1 MSVAIELGLQ
11 VGFKPACDALEVSR
25 ATLYRRLRPAR
36 SARVRPTPARALA
49 PEERAEVRRVLH
61 SERFKDSSVR
71 EVYATLLS
79 EGVYLASPSTMYRI
93 LRTASGTRERR
104 NVRVHPRREKPVLTA
119 TGPNQVWTWDITRLR
134 GQKRGEFYYLYVV
147 IDIYSRMVVGWLL
160 TDHESAEMAE
170 LLLSETLERYGIG
183 CGELTIHSDRG
194 APMTSQTVTQLLSEL
209 DVKRSLSRPRVSNDN
224 PFSESQFKTTKY
236 NPWFPGKFMSEGDAR
251 EYCRAFFSWYNDEHC
266 HSGIALLPP
275 RVVHE
280 GRADEVLAERQAVLD
295 EAYARHPERFVHG
308 RPSAGELPEAVSIN
322 PEPQAVEVAGP
333 PQSEEVVGRTS
344 ERAQK
349 PPPEA
354 SDRPSPAPSA
364 DRQGG
369 PEATERPEPPGPTR
383 SAQRE
388 HGEDGEDA
396 TLPQTRAAVPEGG
409 AGRLEADQSAASIE
423 VAMSH

>member
-11 VGFKPACDALEVSR
+11 VGFKPACEALEVSR
-25 ATLYRRLRPAR
+25 ATLYRRLRPAGPP
-36 SARVRPTPARALA
+36 SPRPTSPRALTA
-49 PEERAEVRRVLH
+49 EERAEVLRVLH
-61 SERFKDSSVR
+61 SERFKDSSVP

-79 EGVYLASPSTMYRI
+79 EGVYLASSSTMYRI
-93 LRTASGTRERR
+93 LRASSGTRERR
-104 NVRVHPRREKPVLTA
+104 NVREHPRRVKPVLTA

-134 GQKRGEFYYLYVV
+134 GPKRGDFYYLYVV

-170 LLLSETLERYGIG
+170 LLLSATLERHGIG
-183 CGELTIHSDRG
+183 QGELTIHSDRG
-194 APMTSQTVTQLLSEL
+194 APMTSQTVAQLLAEL

-236 NPWFPGKFMSEGDAR
+236 NPWFPGKFLSEADAR
-251 EYCRAFFSWYNDEHC
+251 EYCRGFFRWYNDEHC
-266 HSGIALLPP
+266 HSGIAQLPP

-280 GRADEVLAERQAVLD
+280 GRADEVLAQRQAVLD
-295 EAYARHPERFVHG
+295 AAYAHHPERFVHG
-308 RPSAGELPEAVSIN
+308 RPSPGTLPEVVSIN

-333 PQSEEVVGRTS
+333 PQSEEVGGPS

-354 SDRPSPAPSA
+354 SDRPSPARSA

-369 PEATERPEPPGPTR
+369 PEATERPEPPGPTH
-383 SAQRE
+383 SAERE

-396 TLPQTRAAVPEGG
+396 TLPETRAAVPEGG
-409 AGRLEADQSAASIE
+409 AGRLEAGQSESSIE
-423 VAMSH
+423 AVMGH